1 MSAIEILPAIDLK
14 DGKVVRLIQGDYD
27 QQINYEL
34 EPEEVAKS
42 FIEAGAKWI
51 HVVDLDGAK
60 TGNVYNFDVLK
71 RILAVG
77 QIKVEVGGGIRSKRI
92 IQKLLEAGASRV
104 IIGTRA
110 LEDWEWLEEVACD
123 PDFRE
128 KIVLGLDA
136 KNGMLASHGWTKVT
150 HLKAT
155 DVAAKVTDWPLAAI
169 VYTDIARD
177 GMLTGP
183 NIEQLELLIRATD
196 VPIIASGGVGSLED
210 VRKLTELSLAG
221 IIIGRALYEGKVN
234 LTEAIEIVKNV

>member
-1 MSAIEILPAIDLK
+1 LK
-14 DGKVVRLIQGDYD
+14 DGKVVRLIQGDYN

-34 EPEEVAKS
+34 DPAEVAKS
-42 FIEAGAKWI
+42 FIAAGAKWM

-60 TGNVYNFDVLK
+60 TGSVYNFDVLK
-71 RILAVG
+71 KILSAG
-77 QIKVEVGGGIRSKRI
+77 EIKVEVGGGIRSRRI

-104 IIGTRA
+104 IIGTKA
-110 LEDWEWLEEVACD
+110 LEDWDWLEEVASD
-123 PDFRE
+123 PDFKE

-150 HLKAT
+150 HLRAT

-183 NIEQLELLIRATD
+183 NVEQLELMVRATD
-196 VPIIASGGVGSLED
+196 VPIIASGGIGSLDD
-210 VRKLTELSLAG
+210 VKKLTSLPIAG
-221 IIIGRALYEGKVN
+221 IIIGRALYEGKVD
-234 LTEAIEIVKNV
+234 LASAIGLVRK